1 MSASSRAPLNTREV
15 AASPQQTSQ
24 DLLRAVDLAPLVRV
38 DEVRHRLDLGVVLVR
53 LRLLAVERVDL
64 AAREHVREHEVLE
77 HLDPLRRA
85 RLVVVLEGL
94 EEVLAR
100 AVPLPCTTY
109 SALGVRVTGGGTY
122 ARPSTSCRRT
132 P

>member
-1 MSASSRAPLNTREV
+1 MH
-15 AASPQQTSQ
+15 
-24 DLLRAVDLAPLVRV
+24 LAPLVCI
-38 DEVRHRLDLGVVLVR
+38 DEVRHRLDLGIVLVR
-53 LRLLAVERVDL
+53 LRLLAVKRVDF

-85 RLVVVLEGL
+85 RFVVVLERL

-100 AVPLPCTTY
+100 AVPLSCILY
-109 SALGVRVTGGGTY
+109 LALSIRHEGGGTY
-122 ARPSTSCRRT
+122 VRPSTSFHRT